1 MKKYI
6 FLDIDGV
13 LATSKEFNMNTQKFW
28 EKNEWAKNLKVP
40 YKWNESA
47 VKIFNEILET
57 TNAEIVL
64 SSDWRKHWNLEE
76 LDIIFKENGVVKSP
90 KSTTIKYRETFD
102 HDFRNRASQIESY
115 IRTNNFID
123 ENEQPTCLWIVL
135 DDLPIKQFFP
145 EHLKDRIFQTNDR
158 EGIKISGMKE
168 KIIKK
173 LTE

>member
-13 LATSKEFNMNTQKFW
+13 LATNKEFLMNDQKFW
-28 EKNEWAKNLKVP
+28 ENNEWAKDLKVP
-40 YKWNESA
+40 YKWNKDA
-47 VKIFNEILET
+47 IKIFNEILEAT
-57 TNAEIVL
+57 DAEIIL
-64 SSDWRKHWNLEE
+64 SSDWRKHWDLEE
-76 LDIIFKENGVVKSP
+76 LDVIFKQNGVTTSP
-90 KSTTIKYRETFD
+90 KSTTIQYSETFD

-115 IRTNNFID
+115 IRTNSFID
-123 ENEQPTCLWIVL
+123 ENEQPTCLWVVL

-145 EHLKDRIFQTNDR
+145 EHLKNRVFQTNNK

-173 LTE
+173 LI